1 MITTK
6 KTLMKMINKHFSPLR
21 VLPLLLLFLLLL
33 GYPYHSKADV
43 GDTGPNGGTIISET
57 TTVETTNTATE
68 NIGGGIEETTE
79 TQLHT
84 TTTVEEVQTETTT
97 QTTTGNYLTNPG
109 FESNTNTTQ
118 PTGWN
123 TTGSVNVGDTCGPA
137 GGNCLQ
143 TGNESTGGGSVNQT
157 VNLFDKM
164 TQDQI
169 NKGFDLTYG
178 GQVFSHGSNSSVPSC
193 STNSGD
199 CRDSF
204 SITMTITDKAGAQ
217 LEKWTHEFNEI
228 TWTGWKS
235 YSFDQTIQQ
244 NNWTSALANLELWG
258 VDAGYFS
265 GNYGPAFDNWEIKA
279 TYDVVSLITSQI
291 TTIVQQSI
299 DVVTQEYV
307 GDPVADII
315 NDTATPDAGFDMAIP
330 DVEPIGDMG
339 GPETTVE
346 TFTVEVADTGGGG
359 MIESFEITVET
370 NSIGEVVDIQ
380 VDGLDMGGG
389 GDMGEMAQPV
399 DLAEVSAEIEATV
412 ETPDAQ
418 GEPAG
423 PQETTSNEPEP
434 EPTTETANNE
444 PEPEQQ
450 ETASNEP
457 ESKQESESESKSEES
472 ESKQETASKEETKE
486 EQREQAKARVATQ
499 IVTAIV
505 EKLGQDAASQ
515 TTQLA
520 LMNMIGASVTKN
532 QPNLDDAALWYQSKD
547 LYDGK
552 QLKDPYSKMINGAQ
566 DLIHSQMV
574 DMQYNR

>member
-1 MITTK
+1 MITTQ
-6 KTLMKMINKHFSPLR
+6 KTLMKMINKHLPPLR
-21 VLPLLLLFLLLL
+21 VLSLLLLFLLLL

-43 GDTGPNGGTIISET
+43 GDTGPNGGTVVSES
-57 TTVETTNTATE
+57 TTVETTNVTTE

-84 TTTVEEVQTETTT
+84 TTTIEEVQTETTT

-109 FESNTNTTQ
+109 FESNTNTSQ

-123 TTGSVNVGDTCGPA
+123 TTGDVNVGDTCGPA

-143 TGNESTGGGSVNQT
+143 TGSESTGGGSVNQT

-164 TQDQI
+164 TEEQI

-178 GQVFSHGSNSSVPSC
+178 GQVFSHGSNTAVPSC
-193 STNSGD
+193 STTNGD

-204 SITMTITDKAGAQ
+204 SITMTITDSTGTQ

-228 TWTGWKS
+228 TWSGWRS

-244 NNWTSALANLELWG
+244 NKWTSAFANLELWG
-258 VDAGYFS
+258 VDAGYYDGF
-265 GNYGPAFDNWEIKA
+265 YGPAFDNWEIKA
-279 TYDVVSLITSQI
+279 TYDVVSLITQQI
-291 TTIVQQSI
+291 TTIVQESI

-307 GDPVADII
+307 GDPVSDII
-315 NDTATPDAGFDMAIP
+315 NDTTSPDVGFDIATPEI
-330 DVEPIGDMG
+330 EPIGDMG
-339 GPETTVE
+339 GAETTVE

-370 NSIGEVVDIQ
+370 NSMGEVIEVQ
-380 VDGLDMGGG
+380 VDGLDMGGS

-399 DLAEVSAEIEATV
+399 DLAEVSAEIETTV
-412 ETPDAQ
+412 EPTPDAQ
-418 GEPAG
+418 GETAG

-434 EPTTETANNE
+434 EPTTETASNE
-444 PEPEQQ
+444 SEPEQQ

-457 ESKQESESESKSEES
+457 ESKQEPESKSEES

-574 DMQYNR
+574 NMQYNR